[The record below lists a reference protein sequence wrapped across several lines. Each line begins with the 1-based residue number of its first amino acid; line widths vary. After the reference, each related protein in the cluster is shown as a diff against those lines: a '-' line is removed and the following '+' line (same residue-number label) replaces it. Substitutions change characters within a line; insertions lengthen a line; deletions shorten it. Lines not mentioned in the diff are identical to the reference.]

1 MRIYAHRGVS
11 AHYPENTL
19 AAFARA
25 VELGL
30 DGIELDVHLSADGVA
45 VVIHDETVD
54 RTTNGIGV
62 IADFTARQ
70 LNLLDA
76 GHRQHVPTLAQ
87 VLEVAAGKV
96 RVNIEIKDAA
106 AAGPVLEAVGRH
118 PELDWFASSSDWQ
131 ALAAMKQQAPGS
143 DCYPLT
149 LGHFAGPEAPGAVAE
164 ALDFAVLHGSS
175 GVSVWEAALDQDM
188 VDMIHSRGLEVW
200 AWTVNDEDRA
210 RELVLLG
217 VDSLCVDDP
226 ELIRNAV
233 SKAGLAGAAN
243 K

>member
-25 VELGL
+25 IELGVE
-30 DGIELDVHLSADGVA
+30 GIELDVHLSGDRVP
-45 VVIHDETVD
+45 VVIHDDTVD

-62 IADFTARQ
+62 IADFTAKQ

-87 VLEVAAGKV
+87 VLDLAAGKV

-106 AAGPVLEAVGRH
+106 VVMPVLGAVADRAD
-118 PELDWFASSSDWQ
+118 LDWFASSSDWR
-131 ALAAMKQQAPGS
+131 ALAEMRRLARGS

-149 LGHFAGPEAPGAVAE
+149 LGQSLGPFGPGTLDEAV
-164 ALDFAVLHGSS
+164 DFALMHRSS
-175 GVSVWEAALDQDM
+175 GVSIWEGCLDQDA
-188 VDMIHSRGLEVW
+188 VDAIHARGLEAW

-210 RELVLLG
+210 RELAGLG
-217 VDSLCVDDP
+217 VDALCTDDP

-233 SKAGLAGAAN
+233 STPFVGR
-243 K
+243 

>member
-1 MRIYAHRGVS
+1 MRIYAHRGAS

-25 VELGL
+25 IELGVE
-30 DGIELDVHLSADGVA
+30 GIELDVHLSGDRVP
-45 VVIHDETVD
+45 VVIHDDTVD

-62 IADFTARQ
+62 ITDFTAKQ

-87 VLEVAAGKV
+87 VLDLAAGKV

-106 AAGPVLEAVGRH
+106 VVGPVLAAVDGR
-118 PELDWFASSSDWQ
+118 PGLKWFASSVDWR
-131 ALAAMKQQAPGS
+131 ALAGLKHLAPDS

-149 LGHFAGPEAPGAVAE
+149 LGHRLGDEGPGTLAEAVAF
-164 ALDFAVLHGSS
+164 ALMHNST
-175 GVSVWEAALDQDM
+175 GVSVWEGCLDGAA
-188 VDMIHSRGLEVW
+188 VDSIHAKGLETW

-210 RELVLLG
+210 RELAALG
-217 VDSLCVDDP
+217 VDALCTDDP
-226 ELIRNAV
+226 ELIRNALSAPV
-233 SKAGLAGAAN
+233 LGR
-243 K
+243 